1 MTRAVAVSLLL
12 VAGLTGCGAAVPPEE
27 ALRPAASGSP
37 AAQDCRPAAGDAMST
52 HVDHVPFVRL
62 GGLEYVRSGPPAG
75 PVPAGLVGAQ
85 VGSVTCTLS
94 DLAFD
99 PDRRP
104 RDGDAGFLPV
114 GTPLHALEGAAPG
127 VRLLAREDG
136 AWHVYD
142 VEDDTAARR
151 GGDLLDLRGVVRV
164 SLVEADRGE
173 DVVQSVTDPDRVAAL
188 VDAVGSAALN
198 DRSAQSNAVRG
209 PQWFVRFD
217 LASGP
222 PVQRAWY
229 PEGRWLFP
237 RIDSPQAL
245 HDALLP

>member
-1 MTRAVAVSLLL
+1 MTRTAAASLLL
-12 VAGLTGCGAAVPPEE
+12 VVGLTGCGGAAPQED
-27 ALRPAASGSP
+27 ALRPAASGSSS
-37 AAQDCRPAAGDAMST
+37 AEDCRPAGGDAT
-52 HVDHVPFVRL
+52 PTLVDYVPFVRH
-62 GGLEYVRSGPPAG
+62 GGLQYVRSGPPAG
-75 PVPAGLVGAQ
+75 PVPAELVGAQ
-85 VGSVTCTLS
+85 VGSVTCALS
-94 DLAFD
+94 DVAYD
-99 PDRRP
+99 PGRRP

-142 VEDDTAARR
+142 VDDDPAARR
-151 GGDLLDLRGVVRV
+151 GADLLDLRDVVRV
-164 SLVEADRGE
+164 SLVEANRGE
-173 DVVQSVTDPDRVAAL
+173 DVVRSVTDPDRVAAL
-188 VDAVGSAALN
+188 VDAVGSAPLAE
-198 DRSAQSNAVRG
+198 RSAQSTAVRG

-237 RIDSPQAL
+237 RIESPQAL